1 MKINF
6 KNLNLD
12 DLQALTEF
20 DKKVILFVKDW
31 FSSTKVVRI
40 STSGS
45 TGAPKTLEIEKSRM
59 RSSAKMTCDFF
70 NLKEGSSALLCLPI
84 DFISGKMMMVR
95 AIERGLIM
103 EIAEPSANPLEK
115 LAEEVDFCA
124 MTPLQVENS
133 LDKIH
138 LIKNLIIGGA
148 QVSERL
154 KFNIFE
160 NLKKSEVNNSIFETY
175 GMSETLSHIALK
187 EIYPNTAEYFTVL
200 DGVEVSQDERGCLT
214 IDAPKL
220 VSKTLQTNDVV
231 ELLDKNHFKFL
242 GRTDFVINSGGVKL
256 FPEILE
262 NILKKELAK
271 IGIENELVYS
281 GVEDEILGQKLV
293 LFVEGKE
300 ESEIVNAISNMEFE
314 KKYHRPKEIVFLEK
328 FPRSENGKI
337 LRKGFF
343 KVKSKK

>member
-1 MKINF
+1 MEINF
-6 KNLNLD
+6 ENLNLD

-20 DKKVILFVKDW
+20 DKKVILFVKEW
-31 FSSTKVVRI
+31 FSSTKVVQI

-45 TGAPKTLEIEKSRM
+45 TGTPKTLEIEKSRM
-59 RSSAKMTCDFF
+59 RISAKMTCDFF
-70 NLKEGSSALLCLPI
+70 NLNEGSSALLCLPI

-95 AIERGLIM
+95 AIERGLKLKIV
-103 EIAEPSANPLEK
+103 EPSLNPLEK
-115 LAEEVDFCA
+115 LTEELDFCA

-160 NLKKSEVNNSIFETY
+160 NLKKSERNNRIYETY

-187 EIYPNTAEYFTVL
+187 EIYPNAAAYFTVL
-200 DGVEVSQDERGCLT
+200 DGVEISQDDRGCL
-214 IDAPKL
+214 IINAPKL
-220 VSKTLQTNDVV
+220 VSETLQTNDVV
-231 ELLDKNHFKFL
+231 ELMDKNHFKFL
-242 GRTDFVINSGGVKL
+242 GRTDFVINSGGVKI
-256 FPEILE
+256 FPEMLE
-262 NILKKELAK
+262 NFLKKELAK
-271 IGIENELVYS
+271 TGIENEILYT
-281 GVEDEILGQKLV
+281 GAEDEILGQKLV
-293 LFVEGKE
+293 LFIEGE
-300 ESEIVNAISNMEFE
+300 EDSDIIKSIKSLKFE

-337 LRKGFF
+337 LRKGFL
-343 KVKSKK
+343 K

>member
-12 DLQALTEF
+12 DLQALTDF
-20 DKKVILFVKDW
+20 DKKVILFVKEW

-70 NLKEGSSALLCLPI
+70 NLKEESSALLCLPI

-124 MTPLQVENS
+124 MTPMQVENS

-154 KFNIFE
+154 KLKIFE
-160 NLKKSEVNNSIFETY
+160 NLKKSEVNNRIFETY
-175 GMSETLSHIALK
+175 GMSESLSHIALK
-187 EIYPNTAEYFTVL
+187 EIYPNAAEYFRVL
-200 DGVEVSQDERGCLT
+200 DGVEISQDERGCLT

-220 VSKTLQTNDVV
+220 VSERLQTNDVV
-231 ELLDKNHFKFL
+231 KLLDKNHFKFL
-242 GRTDFVINSGGVKL
+242 GRTDFVINSGGVKI

-262 NILKKELAK
+262 NFLKKELAK

-281 GVEDEILGQKLV
+281 GVEDEFLGQKLV

-337 LRKGFF
+337 LRKGFL
-343 KVKSKK
+343 K

>member
-12 DLQALTEF
+12 DLQALTDF
-20 DKKVILFVKDW
+20 DKKVILFVKEW

-70 NLKEGSSALLCLPI
+70 NLKEESSALLCLPI

-124 MTPLQVENS
+124 MTPMQVENS

-154 KFNIFE
+154 KLKIFE
-160 NLKKSEVNNSIFETY
+160 NLKKSEVNNRIFETY
-175 GMSETLSHIALK
+175 GMSESLSHIALK
-187 EIYPNTAEYFTVL
+187 EIYPNAAEYFRVL
-200 DGVEVSQDERGCLT
+200 DGVEISQDERGCLT
-214 IDAPKL
+214 IDAQKL
-220 VSKTLQTNDVV
+220 VSERLQTNDVV
-231 ELLDKNHFKFL
+231 KLLDKNHFKFL
-242 GRTDFVINSGGVKL
+242 GRTDFVINSGGVKI

-262 NILKKELAK
+262 NFLKKELAK

-281 GVEDEILGQKLV
+281 GVEDEFLGQKLV

-337 LRKGFF
+337 LRKGFL
-343 KVKSKK
+343 K